1 MNPETAV
8 HDLRVAALI
17 GSVRDGR
24 FGARI
29 GAWVHDRL
37 TGAGLDVDLLDLAAT
52 TIPHSMGA
60 DEDFASLTERI
71 GRADALIVITPEY
84 NHSYPGRSRPPSTC
98 SGPNCARNR
107 SDSSPTAGCPA
118 ACVRSR
124 PCVRCSRN
132 CTR

>member
-8 HDLRVAALI
+8 PDLRVAALI

-24 FGARI
+24 FGVRI

-37 TGAGLDVDLLDLAAT
+37 TGAGLDVDLLDLAEA

-60 DEDFASLTERI
+60 HEDFATLTERI

-84 NHSYPGRSRPPSTC
+84 NHSYPGPLKTAIDML
-98 SGPNCARNR
+98 GPELRAKPVGFV
-107 SDSSPTAGCPA
+107 SY
-118 ACVRSR
+118 
-124 PCVRCSRN
+124 
-132 CTR
+132 